1 MNKKIIL
8 CICLV
13 GMLLM
18 LVGCAANS
26 TITDDF
32 GYERVMKYGL
42 VVIRSYEDG
51 KQEICYDPAT
61 KVCYL
66 KLWNEYRLAVSPY
79 YIIGEDGKP
88 EIAVYGVNFK

>member
-18 LVGCAANS
+18 LVGCENH

-66 KLWNEYRLAVSPY
+66 KLWNEYRLAISPY

>member
-18 LVGCAANS
+18 LVGCENH
-26 TITDDF
+26 TITDEF
-32 GYERVMKYGL
+32 GRERVTKYGL

-51 KQEICYDPAT
+51 KQEICYDLAT

-66 KLWNEYRLAVSPY
+66 MLWNDYRLALSPY
-79 YIIGEDGKP
+79 YIMSDDGKP